1 MKYTKSIIVFLF
13 INLLLVFCMIFIAN
27 KTRNIEKKNN
37 YLLNEIS
44 KTNKNIKIN
53 KIELTIH
60 QNSSYL
66 KKLYSLYYS
75 KNLKYNS
82 PKIVSINDISKNN
95 EIIKL
100 VNANK

>member
-13 INLLLVFCMIFIAN
+13 INLLLVFSMIFIAN